1 LAKHLAA
8 KKAYSKQTLKATKRM
23 VKANKAILKAHDQIK
38 KMKAETSAALLKE
51 NAKRAAVVA
60 KARGEKLK
68 LMLAAKAAMKKIKHH
83 TQN

>member
-1 LAKHLAA
+1 
-8 KKAYSKQTLKATKRM
+8 
-23 VKANKAILKAHDQIK
+23 
-38 KMKAETSAALLKE
+38 MKAETAAALLKE
-51 NAKRAAVVA
+51 KAKRAAVVA